1 VGPWRIKKGVEALDA
16 VAEHGERRRASKA
29 LGQHFLRDQRYLQ
42 PILQAACLT
51 TEDTVVEV
59 GPGRGVLT
67 VELVRQARRVVA
79 LELDAALVQRLRERF
94 QGVTNL
100 EVVEGDARS
109 VEPVELL
116 KGRETYKVVA
126 NLPYY
131 AASPIIRHFLEASHS
146 PQLLVVMVQREV
158 ALQMVASPGKMSLLS
173 VGVQFYGA
181 PRMVA
186 LVPPTA
192 FSPPPKVTSAVVSIQ
207 VSPQPVVQVDSV
219 QGFFSLVRGGFSAP
233 RKQLRNALSQG
244 LGLSPLECEGLLREA
259 GILHTRRAE
268 TLTLEEWATLYR
280 EWRRG

>member
-1 VGPWRIKKGVEALDA
+1 MDA
-16 VAEHGERRRASKA
+16 VAEHGETRRASKA
-29 LGQHFLRDQRYLQ
+29 LGQHFLRDRSYLQ

-51 TEDTVVEV
+51 HEDTVVEV

-67 VELVRQARRVVA
+67 AELVRQARRVVA

-158 ALQMVASPGKMSLLS
+158 ALQMVALPGKMSLLS
-173 VGVQFYGA
+173 VGVQFYGK
-181 PRMVA
+181 PRIVA
-186 LVPPTA
+186 LVPPKA

-207 VSPQPVVQVDSV
+207 VSPRPVVQVDSV

-244 LGLSPLECEGLLREA
+244 LGLSPQGCEGLLREA